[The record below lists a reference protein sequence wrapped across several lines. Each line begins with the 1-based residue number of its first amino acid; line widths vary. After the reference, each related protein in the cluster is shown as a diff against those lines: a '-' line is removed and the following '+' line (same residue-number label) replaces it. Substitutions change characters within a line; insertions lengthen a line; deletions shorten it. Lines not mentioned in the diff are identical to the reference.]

1 MNAGAW
7 VIWAFGATV
16 LLTVLMAGSQGLGFT
31 RMNLPFMLGT
41 VFTPHRDR
49 AKVVGAL
56 VHFANGLLFA
66 LVYVFAFRAWGGA
79 TWWRGALL
87 GLCHAA
93 LVLVLVLPLLPG
105 IHPRMA
111 SEQHGPESARLLEPP
126 GFLALHYGWQTPLW
140 VVLGHLLYGVVLG
153 HFLPGR

>member
-93 LVLVLVLPLLPG
+93 LVLVLRPGVRTAARAPGLPGAPLRLADAALGGPGPPPVRRCPRPLL
-105 IHPRMA
+105 
-111 SEQHGPESARLLEPP
+111 ARPVRSRRT
-126 GFLALHYGWQTPLW
+126 WRIDQK
-140 VVLGHLLYGVVLG
+140 
-153 HFLPGR
+153 